1 MTLHIT
7 ATVERWPVDGQFII
21 ARGAKAEA
29 LKNLGVALIEQPL
42 PAANDAALGGIS
54 APLPIFA
61 DESCHVAAD
70 VARLHPST
78 SSP

>member
-7 ATVERWPVDGQFII
+7 ANVERWPVDGI

-54 APLPIFA
+54 AVLPIFA

-70 VARLHPST
+70 VAGRHPST